1 MAAQLNIPH
10 PRKRKRE
17 MYMKWCLTTSMI
29 IANETLDDD
38 VSREAEKVLLW
49 LLFGRL
55 LEGFGDGSEDRLE
68 LEIRVN
74 I

>member
-10 PRKRKRE
+10 PRERKRE

-38 VSREAEKVLLW
+38 VSREAEKVSFVAVLW
-49 LLFGRL
+49 KIAG
-55 LEGFGDGSEDRLE
+55 GFWRWK
-68 LEIRVN
+68 
-74 I
+74 